1 MTADSYITF
10 LIASLVITFLP
21 GPTVLLLVHYALQY
35 GRWAGRFTIPAVI
48 VGDIVALNLA
58 FIGLGA
64 ALKLFPES
72 FITLKIIGGLYLLG
86 LGVSS
91 LLSKESLEN
100 ENQTMSKPPGRRIF
114 THVFFV
120 TAFNPKTIIF
130 FLAFF
135 PQFINPAANTLNQLL
150 LMGFSFI
157 VLGIIGATIYDMAA
171 SRISIWIKKSSAQK
185 TVHITTGI
193 LLCGLGLTTIIF

>member
-1 MTADSYITF
+1 MTVDFYITF
-10 LIASLVITFLP
+10 FIASLIITFLP
-21 GPTVLLLVHYALQY
+21 GPTVILLVHYALQY
-35 GRWAGRFTIPAVI
+35 GRWAGRFTIPAVMF
-48 VGDIVALNLA
+48 GDIIALNLA
-58 FIGLGA
+58 FMGIGA

-86 LGVSS
+86 IGFSS
-91 LLSKESLEN
+91 LLSKESLED
-100 ENQTMSKPPGRRIF
+100 ENQVMSKPPGRRIF

-135 PQFINPAANTLNQLL
+135 PQFINPAANTFNQFL

-157 VLGIIGATIYDMAA
+157 VLGIIGATIYDVAA
-171 SRISIWIKKSSAQK
+171 SKISIWIKKSSAQK
-185 TVHITTGI
+185 IVHMITGI
-193 LLCGLGLTTIIF
+193 LLCRLGLTTIIF